1 LFSLWFPREHGGTG
15 APAFGRCAVAS
26 TTTPRVLIVDEDA
39 QARAQLARLLAD
51 AGYDVLEASSG
62 AEAIGIAREQ
72 DLSLALVEVV
82 LADLSGY
89 EVCRTIRDEL
99 GQDPRIIFLSGDR
112 TESYDRVAGL
122 LIGADDYVAKPYAP
136 DELLARVRTLLRR
149 ERAAPAAA
157 RGLTAR
163 EREVLTLLAEGL
175 TPAETR
181 RRTGASGS
189 QPDQRRTTESVPLEY
204 AADEP
209 SLSVECGRDA
219 ERSSPSAARLRYL
232 FFARADLF
240 RALLGE
246 PPALVLRRVPKR
258 PPAT

>member
-1 LFSLWFPREHGGTG
+1 
-15 APAFGRCAVAS
+15 VAS

-175 TPAETR
+175 TP
-181 RRTGASGS
+181 
-189 QPDQRRTTESVPLEY
+189 
-204 AADEP
+204 DEI
-209 SLSVECGRDA
+209 
-219 ERSSPSAARLRYL
+219 AARLYISTRTVGTHTEH
-232 FFARADLF
+232 LF
-240 RALLGE
+240 RKLGVRTRAQAVAVAFRE
-246 PPALVLRRVPKR
+246 GLVEV
-258 PPAT
+258 AS